1 MTDAVFL
8 GRKASMVAVTY
19 GVARRSAAD
28 DAERTQV
35 EPRKSFFARFMNAL
49 GEARLHQAHREIEKH
64 AHLLAKR
71 DNSKALKTTSR
82 NLEPASRAGLSPPH
96 RLPRRDTQPGEFTP

>member
-1 MTDAVFL
+1 LIGRSVHKAHMTDALFL

-49 GEARLHQAHREIEKH
+49 GESRLHQAHREIEKH

-71 DNSKALKTTSR
+71 DNSKALK
-82 NLEPASRAGLSPPH
+82 
-96 RLPRRDTQPGEFTP
+96 RRRED